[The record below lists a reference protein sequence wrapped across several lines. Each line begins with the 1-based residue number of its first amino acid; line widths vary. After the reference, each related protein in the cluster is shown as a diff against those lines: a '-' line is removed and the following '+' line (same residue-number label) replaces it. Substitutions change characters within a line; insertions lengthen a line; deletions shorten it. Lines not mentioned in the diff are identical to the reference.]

1 MNGANP
7 ADGII
12 RNLPMEKINF
22 QVMAIWILRK
32 ERKLMAIAMNYPI
45 QKYIIRHHAETSPHE
60 GACADHE

>member
-22 QVMAIWILRK
+22 SSDGNMDIEKRAKTHGDRNEL
-32 ERKLMAIAMNYPI
+32 
-45 QKYIIRHHAETSPHE
+45 PHTE
-60 GACADHE
+60 IHYSASCGNITT